1 MAGPKA
7 IWASARSDPMV
18 VDVCFVGGLGNNV
31 IIDNDNMID
40 IIDVHYCWEICNQVL
55 L

>member
-1 MAGPKA
+1 
-7 IWASARSDPMV
+7 MV
-18 VDVCFVGGLGNNV
+18 VDVCSVGGLGNNV